1 MKNQNFYMR
10 VISLLLVILAVLFYN
25 SSMKAQANEKEIA
38 ALTDKVDTL
47 QEQQNELLSALET
60 SYVNRMQNQAASAGS
75 GSSDTDTAG
84 DDKTTDTSDGNVS
97 DADAEDTATADSDN
111 VYKDGTYTGEAE
123 GYGGTIQVEVTLTGD
138 EITSINV
145 VSAPGEDSAYLSQ
158 AESVIDSILS
168 AQSTDVDTVSGATF
182 SSTGILNAVDA
193 ALGKE
198 VRLMRAGI
206 QLAFFI
212 AAPSLFSTAFAGI
225 KSIFLAIAAGQPV
238 EWNSF
243 LTVMAVLLIF
253 TCFFG
258 RHFCGYACAFGSFGD
273 AVYEGFSWIRMKCF
287 HKKKKPAL
295 SEKMVHGLQKVKY
308 IVLALILLSCL
319 TDVYGK
325 LTGTSPWDVFSMLTA
340 GRLPNSKYLV
350 GIVLLVLII
359 VGMCTQERFFC
370 QFLCP
375 MGAVFALMPIL
386 PGALFRRNRE
396 KCPPKCGLCKKRCPA
411 HLDIDG
417 DTGRSGECLCC
428 HACAAACPR
437 KNIHIGT
444 IEEK

>member
-10 VISLLLVILAVLFYN
+10 VISLLLVVLAVLFYN

-123 GYGGTIQVEVTLTGD
+123 GYGGTIQVEVTLAGD

-158 AESVIDSILS
+158 AESVIDSVLS

-193 ALGKE
+193 ALGKAE
-198 VRLMRAGI
+198 
-206 QLAFFI
+206 
-212 AAPSLFSTAFAGI
+212 
-225 KSIFLAIAAGQPV
+225 
-238 EWNSF
+238 NS
-243 LTVMAVLLIF
+243 
-253 TCFFG
+253 
-258 RHFCGYACAFGSFGD
+258 
-273 AVYEGFSWIRMKCF
+273 
-287 HKKKKPAL
+287 
-295 SEKMVHGLQKVKY
+295 
-308 IVLALILLSCL
+308 
-319 TDVYGK
+319 
-325 LTGTSPWDVFSMLTA
+325 
-340 GRLPNSKYLV
+340 
-350 GIVLLVLII
+350 
-359 VGMCTQERFFC
+359 
-370 QFLCP
+370 
-375 MGAVFALMPIL
+375 
-386 PGALFRRNRE
+386 
-396 KCPPKCGLCKKRCPA
+396 
-411 HLDIDG
+411 
-417 DTGRSGECLCC
+417 
-428 HACAAACPR
+428 
-437 KNIHIGT
+437 
-444 IEEK
+444 